1 MADPKRKLWIGPI
14 ANTTAPKYRTPRNL
28 VSTRS
33 ATDERCVVC
42 GISFSGADYVWRM
55 WFPLMADAIVEFAHP
70 ACAEAEAIDAR

>member
-14 ANTTAPKYRTPRNL
+14 HVAI
-28 VSTRS
+28 
-33 ATDERCVVC
+33 TDERCAVC

-55 WFPLMADAIVEFAHP
+55 WFPPMADAIVEFAHP